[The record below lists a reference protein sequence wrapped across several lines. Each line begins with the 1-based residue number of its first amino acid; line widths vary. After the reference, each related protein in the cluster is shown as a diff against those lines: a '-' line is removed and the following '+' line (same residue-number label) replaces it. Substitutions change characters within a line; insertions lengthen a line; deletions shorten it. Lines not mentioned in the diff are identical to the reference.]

1 MKSMC
6 IKTNNQYIIDYLLK
20 EFSNID
26 LDCIYLSS
34 NSFKIYDNV
43 IIHYS
48 GNNINNF
55 YKVLCDK
62 LTKCILF
69 FYEKRLTKNIISY
82 NYFYFN
88 DIEAKQILDA
98 CMDLFN
104 FDDCLYSEKY
114 DSIYNALY
122 EYVIEHHSIVL
133 NGFINFRL
141 KNYKDI
147 LDYNVDLCVN
157 NFLIEK
163 EYYEFINILQLYVN
177 SKESKCEVLHLVY
190 VNKESILIDDNKNI
204 IPTHDHIFDAKYL
217 SDISFSSNDYC
228 LNALL
233 NLLPQKLN
241 IHLVDNFED
250 EFINTLKLIF
260 ENKVSV
266 CNDCDI
272 CRVYRLT
279 NNVIT
284 NNK

>member
-1 MKSMC
+1 MKSIC
-6 IKTNNQYIIDYLLK
+6 IKINNKYVIDYLLK
-20 EFSNID
+20 DFSNIN

-43 IIHYS
+43 IIHYL
-48 GNNINNF
+48 GNNIDDF
-55 YKVLCDK
+55 YKILCDK
-62 LTKCILF
+62 LTRCILF
-69 FYEKRLTKNIISY
+69 FYEKKLTKKILSY

-88 DIEAKQILDA
+88 NEETNQILND
-98 CMDLFN
+98 CLDLLN
-104 FDDCLYSEKY
+104 FDDSIYSEKY
-114 DSIYNALY
+114 KAIYDALF
-122 EYVIEHHSIVL
+122 EYLTEHHSIVL

-141 KNYKDI
+141 KKYRNI
-147 LDYNVDLCVN
+147 LDYNIDICVN

-163 EYYEFINILQLYVN
+163 EYYEFINILHLYVN
-177 SKESKCEVLHLVY
+177 TKDSKSDILHLVY
-190 VNKESILIDDNKNI
+190 INKESILLDENKNI
-204 IPTHDHIFDAKYL
+204 ISTKNHIFDAQYL

-233 NLLPQKLN
+233 NLLPKRLN

-260 ENKVSV
+260 ENRVSI

-279 NNVIT
+279 NNVL
-284 NNK
+284 